1 VNWQPIHPNHA
12 IERTRIAVQFKDALP
27 LRTVLGVGEVF
38 EKTRSDFGF
47 GPRVE
52 VQAHS
57 IVVDLAG
64 QGQQPVAQQS
74 RGWQFRREAAPGA
87 IVEALIFTPEGVVYE
102 NVEYVRWA
110 EFWDRASRLILPLV
124 QISAEVTDLRLFSLE
139 YFDRFVFS
147 GAPSMASPSS
157 LISEGMAANLPGTP
171 RSGAELWHLHRG
183 WFETLNGIRV
193 LVNQNIDANDVHNPD
208 GEIKRSVG
216 IYTKIERRNT
226 SEVVDASSISSDLN
240 KMHEI
245 SKMVVASVL
254 MPEIRTRIGLHGNAG
269 A

>member
-1 VNWQPIHPNHA
+1 MSWQPIHPNHA
-12 IERTRIAVQFKDALP
+12 IERTRIAVQFRDALP
-27 LRTVLGVGEVF
+27 LRTVLGVGEGF
-38 EKTRSDFGF
+38 EKTRTDFGF

-52 VQAHS
+52 VQSHS

-87 IVEALIFTPEGVVYE
+87 IVEALVFTPEGIVYE

-110 EFWDRASRLILPLV
+110 EFWDRASRLLLPLV
-124 QISAEVTDLRLFSLE
+124 QMSAEVTDLRSFSLE

-147 GAPSMASPSS
+147 GEPTAASPALLIPDGMASD
-157 LISEGMAANLPGTP
+157 LPDMP

-183 WFETLNGIRV
+183 WFETLHGIRV
-193 LVNQNIDANDVHNPD
+193 LVNQNIDANDVHGPD
-208 GEIKRSVG
+208 GNIRRSVG
-216 IYTKIERRNT
+216 IYTKIERRNAN
-226 SEVVDASSISSDLN
+226 EIVDACSVADDLN
-240 KMHEI
+240 RMHVI
-245 SKMVVASVL
+245 SKTVVANVL
-254 MPEIRTRIGLHGNAG
+254 RPEIQARIGLDGNAG